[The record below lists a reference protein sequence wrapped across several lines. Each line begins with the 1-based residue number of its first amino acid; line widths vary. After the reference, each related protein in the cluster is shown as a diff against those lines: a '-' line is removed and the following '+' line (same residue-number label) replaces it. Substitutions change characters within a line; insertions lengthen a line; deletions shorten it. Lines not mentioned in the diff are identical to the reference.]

1 MSALSVTLICGED
14 AMSAATASEGSPSNP
29 TWGRPYALL
38 MNTCG
43 AVAALTFGLMSLLV
57 CADVVLRNL
66 GYDALSTSVEI
77 TEYMLI
83 IATFVAAPWVLYLG
97 GHIRIDVLFNNLP
110 LPMQRGL
117 DLLSNLL
124 GLTVCGILAWQCA
137 VVALDSYEQG
147 ALVFK
152 ALVFP
157 EWWLNLPLLFGA
169 SMLALEFLRR
179 LISRPVEQGA

>member
-1 MSALSVTLICGED
+1 
-14 AMSAATASEGSPSNP
+14 MSAAASPEGLPSNQ

-66 GYDALSTSVEI
+66 GYDLLSTSVEV

-83 IATFVAAPWVLYLG
+83 IATFMAAPWVLYLG
-97 GHIRIDVLFNNLP
+97 GHIRIDVLCNNLP
-110 LPMQRGL
+110 LKAQKVL
-117 DLLSNLL
+117 DTISNLL
-124 GLTVCGILAWQCA
+124 GLVVCGVLAWQCA
-137 VVALDSYEQG
+137 LVALDSHEQG
-147 ALVFK
+147 AMVFK

-157 EWWLNLPLLFGA
+157 EWWLNLPLMVGA
-169 SMLALEFLRR
+169 GLLTLEFLRR
-179 LISRPVEQGA
+179 LVSRNTEQGA

>member
-1 MSALSVTLICGED
+1 
-14 AMSAATASEGSPSNP
+14 MSAATSPEGLPSNT

-38 MNTCG
+38 MNACG

-66 GYDALSTSVEI
+66 GYDALSTSVEV

-97 GHIRIDVLFNNLP
+97 GHIRIDVLVNNLP
-110 LPMQRGL
+110 LPVQRLL
-117 DLLSNLL
+117 DLVSNLL
-124 GLTVCGILAWQCA
+124 GLLVSAVLAWQCA
-137 VVALDSYEQG
+137 VVALDAHEQG
-147 ALVFK
+147 AMVFK